1 MSSMNS
7 LKSINTLHILFAHYS
22 ILKEVV
28 SDNKLQ
34 LATEEFIQFMRQQEG
49 VKSTSVPPYENG
61 AAERSVEKA

>member
-1 MSSMNS
+1 MNS
-7 LKSINTLHILFAHYS
+7 LKSINTLHILFAHYD

-49 VKSTSVPPYENG
+49 VKSTRVPPYENG